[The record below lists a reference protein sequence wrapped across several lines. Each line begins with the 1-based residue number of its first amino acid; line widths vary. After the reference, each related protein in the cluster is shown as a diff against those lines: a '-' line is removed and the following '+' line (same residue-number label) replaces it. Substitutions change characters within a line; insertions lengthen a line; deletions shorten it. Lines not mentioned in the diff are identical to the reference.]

1 MAPQVVNI
9 DLLLSST
16 ELPQELFSSVNVVH
30 DQIIKPTKQ
39 VPDIP
44 KSKKSNG
51 FASKKHHRQKRK
63 YSATSFMQGGNPL
76 NFIQNLLFPVG
87 QSMAYVNEETLSS
100 SFLILDGY
108 KTISLWDNAGNN
120 TSCQSVTNATERWS
134 NRLETN
140 ICIGKVSYEY
150 RLSDEVEKSMSH
162 SSEEGDEDSNRASIV
177 SQNLKRIPLVLDQEP
192 DDTGTL
198 LDPDR
203 YLPPGHKMVADAL
216 NFQEYDQAVEVYE
229 EILESD
235 KERYGASDLVC
246 AIDYHNLGVANLLA
260 NDMESALD
268 YFQEAVILKR
278 ALLGHNDPTVPDSM
292 VEIGII
298 LYRSNDNTGA
308 LRIFKEAL
316 EIYKDSDNS
325 EGMGRVS
332 NNIGCV
338 YYQMG
343 DIASALDYLQDA
355 LVGQRMVLGMSEKA
369 ESSLLSFALTQSN
382 IGYLK
387 LHAGHLD
394 AIAVLEESLL
404 VLESVLLDNDI
415 TVETVRSNIAIA
427 KHQKNQISRLD
438 GKSVTVH

>member
-1 MAPQVVNI
+1 M
-9 DLLLSST
+9 
-16 ELPQELFSSVNVVH
+16 
-30 DQIIKPTKQ
+30 
-39 VPDIP
+39 
-44 KSKKSNG
+44 
-51 FASKKHHRQKRK
+51 
-63 YSATSFMQGGNPL
+63 
-76 NFIQNLLFPVG
+76 
-87 QSMAYVNEETLSS
+87 
-100 SFLILDGY
+100 
-108 KTISLWDNAGNN
+108 
-120 TSCQSVTNATERWS
+120 
-134 NRLETN
+134 
-140 ICIGKVSYEY
+140 
-150 RLSDEVEKSMSH
+150 
-162 SSEEGDEDSNRASIV
+162 
-177 SQNLKRIPLVLDQEP
+177 
-192 DDTGTL
+192 
-198 LDPDR
+198 
-203 YLPPGHKMVADAL
+203 
-216 NFQEYDQAVEVYE
+216 EVYE
-229 EILESD
+229 EILQSD
-235 KERYGASDLVC
+235 KERYGAFDLVC

-278 ALLGHNDPTVPDSM
+278 ALLGQNDPTVPDSM

-298 LYRSNDNTGA
+298 LYRSNNNTGA

-316 EIYKDSDNS
+316 EIYKDSDNF

-355 LVGQRMVLGMSEKA
+355 LVGQRMELGMSEKA

-404 VLESVLLDNDI
+404 VLESVLVDNDI

-427 KHQKNQISRLD
+427 KHQKKQISRLD
-438 GKSVTVH
+438 GESVTVH